1 MDQTAR
7 ILESL
12 ERMLLAKAI
21 SPAEYLEGMAAA
33 HIRASSFEKGVPVK
47 IEALVTEM
55 QEVVKEELIK
65 QEAPVKVEAP
75 VTSVK
80 CVKSV
85 MKAPVMKEFVPPLPS
100 PRQVGEK
107 APSDNNN
114 NKVVVVSVVGD
125 RGMTEVGEHVS
136 EEGNVGVS
144 SVVLE
149 GDLVGL
155 LCTCSDKWSGI
166 PNSFSATPF
175 PADSHS
181 V

>member
-1 MDQTAR
+1 
-7 ILESL
+7 
-12 ERMLLAKAI
+12 
-21 SPAEYLEGMAAA
+21 MA
-33 HIRASSFEKGVPVK
+33 
-47 IEALVTEM
+47 
-55 QEVVKEELIK
+55 KEELAKYGQAVAK
-65 QEAPVKVEAP
+65 QEAPIKVEA
-75 VTSVK
+75 VITTDHTRRCDAEEIGV
-80 CVKSV
+80 
-85 MKAPVMKEFVPPLPS
+85 E
-100 PRQVGEK
+100 E
-107 APSDNNN
+107 
-114 NKVVVVSVVGD
+114 VVVSVVGE

-181 V
+181 DYLTLHY